1 MPTTILLIILVITLV
16 FFALTRF
23 AVENVAHHHY
33 GQRSDFFK
41 QYPVREGD
49 IVFLGDS
56 ITDGG
61 AWEEL
66 FPGVPLK
73 NRGINADTTT
83 GVLNRLDD
91 ILCCKPLAIFLL
103 IGTND
108 LPWFEYR
115 SDKAILKTYSEIL
128 DRCRTLAPQ
137 TRVYVQSLLP
147 RRKNY
152 SMRIV
157 NLNAQLKQLAGQFN
171 FEYIDLYPSFAD
183 PSGQLRSELTNDHL
197 HLMAGGYALWVEILT
212 PYINALI
219 AKNDPKIP
227 FTS

>member
-1 MPTTILLIILVITLV
+1 MPTTFLLIMLVVTLV

-41 QYPVREGD
+41 DYPVNEGD

-83 GVLNRLDD
+83 GVLNRVED

-108 LPWFEYR
+108 LPWYEYR
-115 SDKAILKTYSEIL
+115 SDKAILKTYTEIL
-128 DRCRTLAPQ
+128 DRCQTLSPQ
-137 TRVYVQSLLP
+137 TSVYVQSILP
-147 RRKNY
+147 RGKY
-152 SMRIV
+152 FATRIQK
-157 NLNAQLKQLAGQFN
+157 LNAQLKQLAGVFN
-171 FEYIDLYPSFAD
+171 YEFINLYPSFVD
-183 PSGQLRSELTNDHL
+183 DNGQLKSELTNDHL
-197 HLMAGGYALWVEILT
+197 HLMAAGYTLWVEILS
-212 PYINALI
+212 PYINSLK
-219 AKNDPKIP
+219 AK
-227 FTS
+227 